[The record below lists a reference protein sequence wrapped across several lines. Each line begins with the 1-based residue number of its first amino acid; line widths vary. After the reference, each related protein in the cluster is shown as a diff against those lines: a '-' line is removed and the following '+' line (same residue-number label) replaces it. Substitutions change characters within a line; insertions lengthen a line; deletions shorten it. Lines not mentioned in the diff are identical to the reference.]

1 MYFDGYLKDIA
12 ATLKEQTSGVPKCY
26 DLVRQINMASKN
38 AIEALKRGEIE
49 KVERFRKEMGSM
61 WEDLG
66 NVSIPDFMRWQFDA
80 DCGQEIVEFLAVEA
94 YYPYIVGRGPKEV
107 VPHWRSH
114 MSISV
119 PLQIWLSGL
128 EDVVGELSKM
138 LGDYLLQ
145 RSLTLEE
152 RIAARERFLE
162 VAKEIYAFL
171 SAIPTIE
178 RASDAVRNSGSRL
191 KYPQTFRGKLGRVM
205 GNIDRNQSELV
216 SMLDRIS
223 SGGTT

>member
-1 MYFDGYLKDIA
+1 MYFDELLEKAA

-26 DLVRQINMASKN
+26 DLVRQINIISKN
-38 AIEALKRGEIE
+38 AIEAVKRGETE
-49 KVERFRKEMGSM
+49 KILRFKEEMFAR

-66 NVSIPDFMRWQFDA
+66 NVSVPAFMRWQFDA

-94 YYPYIVGRGPKEV
+94 YYPYIIGKGPKEV
-107 VPHWRSH
+107 VPHWGSH
-114 MSISV
+114 MCISV

-145 RSLTLEE
+145 RSLSIEE

-162 VAKEIYAFL
+162 VAKEIYGFL
-171 SAIPTIE
+171 SSIPTIE
-178 RASDAVRNSGSRL
+178 RVSDAVRNSGSHL
-191 KYPQTFRGKLGRVM
+191 KYPQTFRGKLGRVAS
-205 GNIDRNQSELV
+205 NIDRNQLELISMYDHYAPGV
-216 SMLDRIS
+216 SK
-223 SGGTT
+223 